1 MKVTA
6 IGTNST
12 DVKQSK
18 TRPNSRHNH
27 DVNYICYK
35 LISFGEHSICRT
47 RLADLDGFLRHQQ
60 QHRGVGEIADPDNTF
75 VCDCC
80 EEDFHHAESWK
91 AHLRAR
97 FDPSIS
103 SDCRSLML
111 KFEDIWN
118 QHDKSTIK
126 VLTVP
131 EATSP
136 HVAVVTERETNEE
149 TAKEEKKTAVT
160 DQPATINTNKG
171 RLPTKIDSQNGEKSS

>member
-1 MKVTA
+1 
-6 IGTNST
+6 
-12 DVKQSK
+12 
-18 TRPNSRHNH
+18 
-27 DVNYICYK
+27 
-35 LISFGEHSICRT
+35 
-47 RLADLDGFLRHQQ
+47 
-60 QHRGVGEIADPDNTF
+60 
-75 VCDCC
+75 
-80 EEDFHHAESWK
+80 
-91 AHLRAR
+91 
-97 FDPSIS
+97 
-103 SDCRSLML
+103 ML